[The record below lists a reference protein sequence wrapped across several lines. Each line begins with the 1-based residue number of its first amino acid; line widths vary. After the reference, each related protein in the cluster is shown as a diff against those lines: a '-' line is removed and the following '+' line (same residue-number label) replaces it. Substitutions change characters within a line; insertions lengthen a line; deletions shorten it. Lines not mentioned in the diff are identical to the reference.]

1 MNSIFTNNEH
11 KTSIEDNGYV
21 VLNFLNVEDINKLK
35 TLYNS
40 RIASQQKT
48 GLFESSRHNNP
59 EMNNHINQS
68 IQNIFSP
75 HIQNYFKDYT
85 FYGGTFMV
93 KSTKDS
99 TEFPLHQD
107 WNIVDE
113 KKYISLF
120 FWAPIDVTNEEN
132 GTIYLIE
139 GSHKFFTNYRSGSYK
154 SQMIER
160 KKIPREFIKTIH
172 LEPGQVLI
180 YQPSIFHGSYK
191 NNTKEDRIVITAM
204 ITDKNAPLYNYNKK
218 DETTAAIYKISP
230 TSYLNDIRIINDSK
244 IPTSAELIDIVPYIH
259 PVIDYK
265 KLNNALTGKKHGVW
279 KEIKT
284 FIQFKIG

>member
-1 MNSIFTNNEH
+1 
-11 KTSIEDNGYV
+11 
-21 VLNFLNVEDINKLK
+21 
-35 TLYNS
+35 
-40 RIASQQKT
+40 
-48 GLFESSRHNNP
+48 
-59 EMNNHINQS
+59 
-68 IQNIFSP
+68 
-75 HIQNYFKDYT
+75 
-85 FYGGTFMV
+85 
-93 KSTKDS
+93 
-99 TEFPLHQD
+99 
-107 WNIVDE
+107 
-113 KKYISLF
+113 
-120 FWAPIDVTNEEN
+120 
-132 GTIYLIE
+132 
-139 GSHKFFTNYRSGSYK
+139 
-154 SQMIER
+154 MIER

-218 DETTAAIYKISP
+218 DETTAAIYKIS
-230 TSYLNDIRIINDSK
+230 
-244 IPTSAELIDIVPYIH
+244 TSAELIDIVPYIH